1 MGRRFKDE
9 IENIPLTIQWAT
21 KQEVKSL
28 LRTLTNASSKPLLAI
43 GSGGSFTV
51 AVFAASCHEKRFGQL
66 SRAVTPLDYIGT
78 GYEVRDAAV
87 LMLSAEGK
95 NNDILSAA
103 RSALTFEHVA
113 FALVL
118 KSQSPLCQL
127 AMSSGAMSII
137 EYDMPWDKD
146 GYLATNSLVAM
157 IVLLA
162 KAYDRDQQRDFTA
175 ALSHITLDWIG
186 TRRNTISTVIR
197 KYSVG
202 NQVLVLYGSKS
213 RSTAIDVESKFA
225 ESTLGTCQLADYR
238 QFAHGRHLQL
248 SHVTDAIVIAFV
260 DDEDRA
266 LAETTLA
273 LLPRHIRQ
281 LVLDVPENAEVAAV
295 QGAIDAMLI
304 TDVVADIVE
313 VDPGQPYVPEYCR
326 LIHHLDLSVFLKD
339 RPLGKR

>member
-1 MGRRFKDE
+1 
-9 IENIPLTIQWAT
+9 
-21 KQEVKSL
+21 
-28 LRTLTNASSKPLLAI
+28 
-43 GSGGSFTV
+43 
-51 AVFAASCHEKRFGQL
+51 
-66 SRAVTPLDYIGT
+66 
-78 GYEVRDAAV
+78 
-87 LMLSAEGK
+87 
-95 NNDILSAA
+95 
-103 RSALTFEHVA
+103 
-113 FALVL
+113 
-118 KSQSPLCQL
+118 
-127 AMSSGAMSII
+127 MSSGAMSII

-313 VDPGQPYVPEYCR
+313 ADPGQPYVPE
-326 LIHHLDLSVFLKD
+326 
-339 RPLGKR
+339 